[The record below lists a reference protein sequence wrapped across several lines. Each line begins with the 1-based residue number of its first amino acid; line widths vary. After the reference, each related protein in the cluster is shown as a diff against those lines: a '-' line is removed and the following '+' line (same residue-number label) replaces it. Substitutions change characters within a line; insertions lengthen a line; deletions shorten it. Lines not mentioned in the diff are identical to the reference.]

1 MEAMAA
7 YEAGTA
13 PAAVGGGYMRDY
25 QWNEALPIEGGEGGG
40 EQMAQPMGAG
50 AGGMPQQQKQP
61 SFLESLQGRI
71 SNPMAQSGI
80 GLFLSAM
87 QGGDLNRGLSAGM
100 DRANSWQQQQMRQH
114 AMQQQATQRAQ
125 LQALMGNQQ
134 LMAGVPP
141 AIAQIARV
149 TGDAGPIQSFLLAQ
163 SKARAAQQSQGD
175 PAIIR
180 EWERYKAMSPPDQ
193 REFMELKR
201 KGQYFDTGLGY
212 VRADPLSRGYGNDG
226 MIPKISPGQ
235 KSLDQKFATDYSEF
249 QQGGLADVQKGLQQI
264 ETVRK
269 ELDDIA
275 SGKTR
280 GNLTGPVIGS
290 LHDSIGA
297 MVNPSAV
304 DRREVVEE
312 VVQRNLRIILG
323 GQFAQKEGEQ
333 LIARAYNPRL
343 PEKANAQRLRRL
355 EVAMRR
361 GLEAKLEMSR
371 YFEKNG
377 TLARYKGPRVPTM
390 AELNAAIDDKS
401 LGAQE
406 QPTAAGGFSIRKLD

>member
-1 MEAMAA
+1 MTQTPLTLR
-7 YEAGTA
+7 YNNPG
-13 PAAVGGGYMRDY
+13 AVGGGQKRDY

-71 SNPMAQSGI
+71 SNPMTQSGI

-87 QGGDLNRGLSAGM
+87 QGGDLNSGFSAGM
-100 DRANSWQQQQMRQH
+100 NRANSWQQQQMRQE
-114 AMQQQATQRAQ
+114 AILQQAAQRAQ

-134 LMAGVPP
+134 FMAGIPP

-149 TGDAGPIQSFLLAQ
+149 TGNAGPIQSFLLAQ

-175 PAIIR
+175 PADIR
-180 EWERYKAMSPPDQ
+180 TWKAWLKMSPPER
-193 REFMELKR
+193 REFLALKR
-201 KGQYFDTGLGY
+201 AGNYVDTGFGY
-212 VRADPLSRGYGNDG
+212 VRVDPLSQAYGNDG
-226 MIPKISPGQ
+226 MIPKMSPGQ
-235 KSLDQKFATDYSEF
+235 KSLDQTFATDYSEF
-249 QQGGLADVQKGLQQI
+249 QQGGLADAQKGLQQI
-264 ETVRK
+264 ATVRK

-275 SGKTR
+275 SGKTK

-290 LHDSIGA
+290 LHDAIGA

-304 DRREVVEE
+304 DRRELVEE
-312 VVQRNLRIILG
+312 VIQRNLRIILG

-343 PEKANAQRLRRL
+343 PEKANAERLRRL
-355 EVAMRR
+355 EVAMSR
-361 GLEAKLEMSR
+361 GLEAKLKMSS
-371 YFEKNG
+371 YFENNR
-377 TLARYKGPRVPTM
+377 TLAGYKGPRVPTM
-390 AELNAAIDDKS
+390 AEINAAIEDKS

-406 QPTAAGGFSIRKLD
+406 QPTATGGFSIRKLD

>member
-1 MEAMAA
+1 MTQTPLTLR
-7 YEAGTA
+7 YNNPG
-13 PAAVGGGYMRDY
+13 AVGGGQMRDY

-71 SNPMAQSGI
+71 SNPMTQSGI

-87 QGGDLNRGLSAGM
+87 QGGDLNSGFSAGM
-100 DRANSWQQQQMRQH
+100 NRANSWQQQQMRQE
-114 AMQQQATQRAQ
+114 AILQQAAQRAQ

-134 LMAGVPP
+134 FMAGIPP

-149 TGDAGPIQSFLLAQ
+149 TGNAGPIQSFLLAQ

-175 PAIIR
+175 PDVIR
-180 EWERYKAMSPPDQ
+180 VYKEWKKMSLPEQ
-193 REFMELKR
+193 REFLAVS
-201 KGQYFDTGLGY
+201 Q
-212 VRADPLSRGYGNDG
+212 AYGKDG
-226 MIPKISPGQ
+226 MIPKMSPGQ
-235 KSLDQKFATDYSEF
+235 KSLDQKFATDYSEL
-249 QQGGLADVQKGLQQI
+249 QQGGVADLQKGLQQI
-264 ETVRK
+264 ATVRK

-275 SGKTR
+275 SGKTK

-290 LHDSIGA
+290 LHDAIGA
-297 MVNPSAV
+297 MFNPSAV
-304 DRREVVEE
+304 DRRELVEE

-333 LIARAYNPRL
+333 LVARAYNPRL
-343 PEKANAQRLRRL
+343 PEKANAERLRRL

-361 GLEAKLEMSR
+361 GLEAKLEMSS
-371 YFEKNG
+371 YFENNG
-377 TLARYKGPRVPTM
+377 TLAGYKGPRVPTM
-390 AELNAAIDDKS
+390 AELNAAIEDKS
-401 LGAQE
+401 LGAQ
-406 QPTAAGGFSIRKLD
+406 QPTATGGFSIRKLD